1 MEKQFEELKNKVQMV
16 IDLIGSGQHKEA
28 NNALVDASELLDEL
42 IDFVEEDEQIIEVSH
57 YQVLLNQLQQKITL

>member
-42 IDFVEEDEQIIEVSH
+42 IDFVDDDEQIIEVSH

>member
-28 NNALVDASELLDEL
+28 NNAHVDASELLDEL
-42 IDFVEEDEQIIEVSH
+42 IDFVDDDEQIIEVSH